1 MMLNR
6 RLFDELTP
14 EADLN
19 ERGAGVDQKVILIS
33 FKKSF
38 FFNFLKKQIFIQN
51 AMNIS
56 LVPTIYLCAT
66 MWHETTN
73 KMAQLLNSIGSV
85 YDVEQASF

>member
-6 RLFDELTP
+6 RRFDELTP

-19 ERGAGVDQKVILIS
+19 ESGVFVDQKVILIS
-33 FKKSF
+33 FKKSFF

-73 KMAQLLNSIGSV
+73 EMT
-85 YDVEQASF
+85 

>member
-38 FFNFLKKQIFIQN
+38 FFNFLKKQIF
-51 AMNIS
+51 
-56 LVPTIYLCAT
+56 Y
-66 MWHETTN
+66 
-73 KMAQLLNSIGSV
+73 
-85 YDVEQASF
+85 